1 MGYHVLL
8 TNDDSLAGIEDG
20 IKTIGERTGHVRQAL
35 ELLNSLHA
43 RAREV
48 KERLK
53 GIPPRKV
60 LVVVGHDP
68 LVAVGGGYLDQ
79 LLRITDCVNIPA
91 GLGVEL
97 PRVSLEYVI
106 ATAPHVIL
114 DRQMGTER
122 AAPSGFWSRYP
133 TIPAASNP

>member
-68 LVAVGGGYLDQ
+68 LVAVGGGYLGQ
-79 LLRITDCVNIPA
+79 LLRIARCVNIAA
-91 GLGVEL
+91 GLGADW
-97 PRVSLEYVI
+97 PRVKLGYVV
-106 ATAPHVIL
+106 ATAPDGIP
-114 DRQMGTER
+114 DGQMGSER
-122 AAPSGFWSRYP
+122 ATPR
-133 TIPAASNP
+133 